1 MARLMDLKFK
11 ILYKKGKENVAADAL
26 SRVANVMALQGVSE
40 VQPLWVQE
48 ILNSYTTNSKAQQLL
63 IQLAVHS
70 PKEDGFSLE
79 QGLIR
84 YNGRIW
90 LGENSAV
97 QTKLIAVFHASAIGG
112 HSGIKVTYHRLKQL
126 FCWKGMKLDVDNF
139 VKQCLVY
146 QRAKHG
152 QKHPAG
158 LLQPLPIPDEAWK
171 QLSMDFIEG
180 LPLSEKCN
188 VIVVVVDRLTKYAH
202 FFAVK
207 HPYTA
212 QSIAQLFL
220 DNVVKLHGMPK
231 SIVSNRD
238 PIFLSKFW
246 KELFTLYEV
255 KLTLRTAYHP
265 QTNGQTERVNQC
277 LEMYLRCAIH
287 ENPKQWKKW
296 LPLAEL
302 WYNSSYHTSM
312 GCSPFKALYGYEP
325 NLALVP
331 TVTTDTQPTIVE
343 AIKHRELHLQ
353 ALKQHLARAQNKM
366 KLQADRKRTELSF
379 QVGDKVLLKLQ
390 PYVQTSVANILYP
403 KLAYKYYGPYEVVQK
418 IGAVAYKL
426 QLPPNSLI
434 HPVFHISQ
442 LKPYTPD
449 YRPVFEELPTV
460 TDLTATTVDPEHI
473 LDRRLV
479 KKGNVAIPQ
488 VKIKWTHL
496 PEAAATW
503 EDYNIIKTRFP
514 SSAAW
519 GQAGSSV
526 GGYVTNAPQE

>member
-1 MARLMDLKFK
+1 
-11 ILYKKGKENVAADAL
+11 
-26 SRVANVMALQGVSE
+26 
-40 VQPLWVQE
+40 
-48 ILNSYTTNSKAQQLL
+48 
-63 IQLAVHS
+63 
-70 PKEDGFSLE
+70 
-79 QGLIR
+79 
-84 YNGRIW
+84 
-90 LGENSAV
+90 
-97 QTKLIAVFHASAIGG
+97 
-112 HSGIKVTYHRLKQL
+112 
-126 FCWKGMKLDVDNF
+126 
-139 VKQCLVY
+139 
-146 QRAKHG
+146 
-152 QKHPAG
+152 
-158 LLQPLPIPDEAWK
+158 
-171 QLSMDFIEG
+171 
-180 LPLSEKCN
+180 
-188 VIVVVVDRLTKYAH
+188 
-202 FFAVK
+202 
-207 HPYTA
+207 
-212 QSIAQLFL
+212 
-220 DNVVKLHGMPK
+220 
-231 SIVSNRD
+231 
-238 PIFLSKFW
+238 
-246 KELFTLYEV
+246 
-255 KLTLRTAYHP
+255 
-265 QTNGQTERVNQC
+265 
-277 LEMYLRCAIH
+277 
-287 ENPKQWKKW
+287 
-296 LPLAEL
+296 
-302 WYNSSYHTSM
+302 
-312 GCSPFKALYGYEP
+312 
-325 NLALVP
+325 
-331 TVTTDTQPTIVE
+331 
-343 AIKHRELHLQ
+343 
-353 ALKQHLARAQNKM
+353 M